1 MFQKKIITF
10 TFADVVRC
18 KTCGTVI
25 NRDINASEN
34 IPDKGVWFTLD
45 CFISITDHIM
55 EHLHGRFRRY
65 EAVNT
70 GAG

>member
-18 KTCGTVI
+18 KTCGTVVD
-25 NRDINASEN
+25 RDLNASEN
-34 IPDKGVWFTLD
+34 ILDKGVWFTLD
-45 CFISITDHIM
+45 CFINITDHIM
-55 EHLHGRFRRY
+55 DRLDDRFRRY
-65 EAVNT
+65 EAVNV